1 MPDFSPQA
9 LAYAR
14 GGAPAAEVFTAN
26 ADAIAEATSDVPV
39 EHVLVAIVSP
49 QFEFTGTHVVPRAE
63 LVERVPVL
71 EAGGWGMI
79 FSHGTAAEQVRSR
92 AAEMA
97 SIAEQRAATIE
108 RIAARR
114 GADG

>member
-1 MPDFSPQA
+1 MPDYSPQA

-14 GGAPAAEVFTAN
+14 GGAPAAQVFIAN
-26 ADAIAEATSDVPV
+26 ADAIADATKSVPV
-39 EHVLVAIVSP
+39 EHVVVAIVSA

-79 FSHGTAAEQVRSR
+79 FSHGADAEQVRSR
-92 AAEMA
+92 AADMGA
-97 SIAEQRAATIE
+97 IAEQRAATIE
-108 RIAARR
+108 RIAARHQ
-114 GADG
+114 G